1 MKYVITLTLGG
12 LGGFDLGLHVL
23 YVVVSDLHV
32 LVALRLTVQHTEQ
45 VQRDLLSE
53 VFFVRVGRVGAL
65 VDAAVLA
72 ALLLLRLRSCG
83 GFFGRGGLGRGGFG
97 TIILFTGLNLV

>member
-32 LVALRLTVQHTEQ
+32 LVALRLTVQLTEQ
-45 VQRDLLSE
+45 VHRDLLSE
-53 VFFVRVGRVGAL
+53 VFFVRVGAL

-72 ALLLLRLRSCG
+72 ALVARVRLVVD
-83 GFFGRGGLGRGGFG
+83 
-97 TIILFTGLNLV
+97 IV